1 MRQSETLYERDFET
15 MRIIGEGGQRIR
27 IEKENVKRENGS
39 DSVQRDRAS
48 GFIE

>member
-1 MRQSETLYERDFET
+1 
-15 MRIIGEGGQRIR
+15 MRIIGERGQRIR
-27 IEKENVKRENGS
+27 VEKENAKRENGS